1 MAPIKP
7 ASISLSTATPGKVE
21 KGSNIDKLRHSPL
34 IWLGLGVLIT
44 ASIVVV
50 FLLPQW
56 VSTQTATTTSAVTAP
71 IPDKAVTVSVPQK
84 KAVSPWEKAQES
96 RLRQE
101 TQSILSK
108 MLDAQKLLADKG
120 VELWAGEEYA
130 KAMQYAGAGDEKY
143 NARDFAGSRIE
154 YERGLEIFEKL
165 VTEID
170 LVFEATMEKGER
182 ALSEGNAEIAREA
195 FDLALAID
203 EIDRAAGAGRARAD
217 TIEQVFSLKQQA
229 DDLLENEELNDAKK
243 VFQQALDI
251 DSEFEPAREGISKV
265 NERILE
271 KEFNQHM
278 SDGFSAMDKRHYS
291 TASKAFN
298 QALKLKPRSAAAKSA
313 LEQSRHKQTTNNINN
328 LMAEAAE
335 LEARENWHQAKTG
348 YESALKLNSNL
359 AAAQEGL
366 QRTTLRSRIHDKLE
380 QVLSQPKR
388 LFDPQVLNETKVLQS
403 KLEALSTRGPV
414 LKKQLSS
421 LAELINKAQTPV
433 PVLLQSDGQTSITL
447 RKVGELGTFAEKNL
461 DLRPGKYIAIGVRPG
476 YRDARVEFLVDPDQR
491 LQTITI
497 LASEKIAL
505 GR

>member
-1 MAPIKP
+1 MADNKSDSSDGMAPIKP

-251 DSEFEPAREGISKV
+251 DSE
-265 NERILE
+265 L
-271 KEFNQHM
+271 
-278 SDGFSAMDKRHYS
+278 
-291 TASKAFN
+291 
-298 QALKLKPRSAAAKSA
+298 
-313 LEQSRHKQTTNNINN
+313 N
-328 LMAEAAE
+328 L
-335 LEARENWHQAKTG
+335 
-348 YESALKLNSNL
+348 
-359 AAAQEGL
+359 
-366 QRTTLRSRIHDKLE
+366 
-380 QVLSQPKR
+380 
-388 LFDPQVLNETKVLQS
+388 
-403 KLEALSTRGPV
+403 
-414 LKKQLSS
+414 
-421 LAELINKAQTPV
+421 
-433 PVLLQSDGQTSITL
+433 
-447 RKVGELGTFAEKNL
+447 
-461 DLRPGKYIAIGVRPG
+461 PGKV
-476 YRDARVEFLVDPDQR
+476 
-491 LQTITI
+491 
-497 LASEKIAL
+497 
-505 GR
+505 